1 MSMQRDRLLIAEM
14 ITAATRVVELVG
26 NFSAA
31 DLDADDLRREA
42 VLWTLTVLGEAA
54 TQISEATRSAH
65 PDVPWRPPAQL
76 RNRIVHGYWEVDLDI
91 VVATVR
97 HQIPPLI
104 AQLQAIENASGADD

>member
-1 MSMQRDRLLIAEM
+1 MQRDLVLVAEM
-14 ITAATRVVELVG
+14 IAAAEKAVEIVG
-26 NFSAA
+26 V
-31 DLDADDLRREA
+31 LDAASLEADQLRRDA
-42 VLWTLTVLGEAA
+42 LLSNMTVLGEAA